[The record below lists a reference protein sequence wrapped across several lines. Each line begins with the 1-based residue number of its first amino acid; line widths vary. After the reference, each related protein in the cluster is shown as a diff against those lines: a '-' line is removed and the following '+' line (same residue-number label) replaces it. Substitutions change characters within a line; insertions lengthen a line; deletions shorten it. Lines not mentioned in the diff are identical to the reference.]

1 MDQDIQTHLKTCQK
15 CQLRRTRDQTKPAI
29 LSPLPQCTQTN
40 QRIHADLFGFL
51 FVSGRGKKYILCIT
65 DVFTKY
71 VELVAI
77 DNKEAATVAEA
88 IFEKWFCR
96 YGIPMEIVTDG
107 GKEFCAK
114 VSEEVIKR
122 MGATHLKTAPY
133 HPQCN
138 SQAEVANKTIADYLS
153 KYINQ
158 TTLEWEFY
166 IAPLMFAYNT
176 SFHCSIQNMPHFL
189 TFGIQASQPA
199 FFQEDLN
206 RKFYGENT
214 TDKLTQRLQYAR
226 QIAEQNNKYATS
238 KMQEQFNRMA
248 QPHSFAPN
256 QWVLLRDFTVLGKN
270 AKLAPKW
277 KGPFKIISLKGA
289 HNLLIHL
296 ADRKKTELVNI
307 ENVKPYHEAPENRCT
322 IWRDLKE
329 TKIQRTSRRKWG
341 QRGLIMFSLKKP
353 RKNKIL
359 IKLTKPQSLT
369 HFSKGGRD

>member
-1 MDQDIQTHLKTCQK
+1 M
-15 CQLRRTRDQTKPAI
+15 
-29 LSPLPQCTQTN
+29 
-40 QRIHADLFGFL
+40 
-51 FVSGRGKKYILCIT
+51 
-65 DVFTKY
+65 
-71 VELVAI
+71 ELEAI

-88 IFEKWFCR
+88 IFKKWFCR

-153 KYINQ
+153 KYVDQ
-158 TTLEWEFY
+158 TTLDWELY
-166 IAPLMFAYNT
+166 IMPLIFAYHT
-176 SFHCSIQNMPHFL
+176 SFHRSIQNMPHFL
-189 TFGIQASQPA
+189 TYGIQARQPV

-226 QIAEQNNKYATS
+226 QIAEQNNEYATS
-238 KMQEQFNRMA
+238 KMQEQFNRKA
-248 QPHSFAPN
+248 QPHCFAPN
-256 QWVLLRDFTVLGKN
+256 QSVLLRDFTVLGKN

-296 ADRKKTELVNI
+296 ADGKRTKLVNI
-307 ENVKPYHEAPENRCT
+307 ENVKPYHEAPEKPVHNLERPE
-322 IWRDLKE
+322 REENSEDFE
-329 TKIQRTSRRKWG
+329 TEMGAERTHHG
-341 QRGLIMFSLKKP
+341 NFE
-353 RKNKIL
+353 
-359 IKLTKPQSLT
+359 
-369 HFSKGGRD
+369 